1 MFEFVFSPHMI
12 HGTYDIILVGIFSIH
27 AIERI
32 FYKVRLFN
40 KFDIYVVDLLFEFTL
55 VKTSVCVLF
64 FRLEHL
70 HEIAAVLVGA
80 SMNWFRLFKIT

>member
-1 MFEFVFSPHMI
+1 MFEFVFNPHMI

-40 KFDIYVVDLLFEFTL
+40 KFDIEVVDLLF
-55 VKTSVCVLF
+55 
-64 FRLEHL
+64 
-70 HEIAAVLVGA
+70 
-80 SMNWFRLFKIT
+80 